1 MSVGAALCFTVLPT
15 TNSSANPAWNTGRL
29 SGGYGNRDFDHTS
42 LGLDKN
48 LIQQF
53 PTGGWFGR
61 HEWTNYEGLRS

>member
-1 MSVGAALCFTVLPT
+1 MNQNLSHFDRV
-15 TNSSANPAWNTGRL
+15 SSFKTLAWNTGRL